1 MIEKDQMP
9 GLQDTGSLYGC
20 CLSCNI
26 ITQIIDVN
34 KSFLITSEVDLVSL
48 K

>member
-1 MIEKDQMP
+1 MTEKDQMP